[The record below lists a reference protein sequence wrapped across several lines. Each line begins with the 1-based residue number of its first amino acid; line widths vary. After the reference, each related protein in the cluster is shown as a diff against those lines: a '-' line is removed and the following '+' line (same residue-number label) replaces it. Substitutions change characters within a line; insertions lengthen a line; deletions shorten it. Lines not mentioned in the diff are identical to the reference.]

1 MMNNKLNQAARN
13 YINSSAVPAENMQ
26 MAYGDFVNGAKWAFN
41 ETYEWIKERIFDF
54 PWFDP
59 EEELS
64 STDVADEFLKSM
76 LKD

>member
-1 MMNNKLNQAARN
+1 MMNDKLNQAARD

-26 MAYGDFVNGAKWAFN
+26 MAYGDFVNGAQWALSKG
-41 ETYEWIKERIFDF
+41 YVWIKEHIFDF

-64 STDVADEFLKSM
+64 STDVADEFVKAM
-76 LKD
+76 LNY